1 MTVLAQFPLEATFFA
16 GATVR
21 AEALAHGVMRLV
33 LDRPQVRNAFNAQ
46 MIRELSQVLL
56 DLAALP
62 GDRLRLLLLE
72 GEGDVFCAGA
82 DLAYMKEQAA
92 AEPARNLENARELGL
107 MFSRLGGFPAPVVS
121 CVQGAAIGGGLGLA
135 VCSDFVLA
143 DPKAVFATSEVMLGL
158 VPAVISPYIV
168 RKLGLAHA
176 APLML
181 TGRRILAREALVS
194 GLVQRL
200 VEPAESTEEA
210 LAKVLR
216 EFLGAGPQA
225 ARATRELLRRIA
237 PLPGPELFEVTAR
250 TIAAARASS
259 EGQAGLQAFFN
270 KTVPPWDQAAAEK
283 RA

>member
-1 MTVLAQFPLEATFFA
+1 VTVLAQFPLEATFFA